1 MLFYNSLDS
10 VLRDMIGLQI
20 NLARSAKL
28 PTGLG
33 YIYYLPFHF
42 LKLSKAIS
50 GSTGPI
56 FTIFFT
62 NGRYLR
68 ECCQSGPVFPIPQ
81 GALSWQPIL
90 GKIGEMTYIQHHGI
104 LKRIGISQYG

>member
-33 YIYYLPFHF
+33 YIFYLPFHF
-42 LKLSKAIS
+42 FKIKQS
-50 GSTGPI
+50 
-56 FTIFFT
+56 
-62 NGRYLR
+62 YLR
-68 ECCQSGPVFPIPQ
+68 IYWTDFYDFFHQWKVF
-81 GALSWQPIL
+81 A
-90 GKIGEMTYIQHHGI
+90 
-104 LKRIGISQYG
+104 